1 MIIKHDKIYC
11 KRYPDKMN
19 NDETSKIKKNTVKK
33 SCVKTRDGIIDLKA
47 DNTKGK

>member
-33 SCVKTRDGIIDLKA
+33 SFVSKQGTELLI
-47 DNTKGK
+47 